1 MSWDVVGSLGKAV
14 GWVHDKADEAVDT
27 AGHAVDGA
35 VHAAEHGVDDARK
48 AIVDFGDHHGGVV
61 GQFVAHNLSDSIGL
75 VEGAGLAVYDA
86 GSGLATMARGL
97 GRLTDPVE
105 WAMHPD
111 RNIARA
117 QTAGNALTAM
127 AKLGSPVEW
136 ALHTKEN
143 ATTAKALWNGVT
155 AGYQDA
161 AKSGDWSKFAGR
173 AVVDVGSF
181 FIGAGEA
188 NAAVKGA
195 EGANAAVHAA
205 EGLNATTHAAEGL
218 NGATHAAEGLNGA
231 AHGGEA
237 LADASHGATAASKL
251 TVQSATTG
259 RNTVKWTVDAEGH
272 TIKAEANLKEVFAKA
287 PRSSTER
294 NAQAASGAAGKAD
307 DVGGHIIGHRFVKDQ
322 GPVNMFPQNVQ
333 FNNSAYKKLENE
345 WADWVGKGK
354 EVDVQVSLSGGT
366 PTRPD
371 RVNVRYVV
379 TDPATGDVVFTRAK
393 PFKNEAGQTFDRVQ
407 AKDMLP

>member
-1 MSWDVVGSLGKAV
+1 MSWDVIGGLGKAV
-14 GWVHDKADEAVDT
+14 GWVHDKAEEAVDT
-27 AGHAVDGA
+27 AGHAIDGA
-35 VHAAEHGVDDARK
+35 VHSAEHGIDDARK
-48 AIVDFGDHHGGVV
+48 AIVDFGEHHGGVV
-61 GQFVAHNLSDSIGL
+61 GQVVAHDLSDSIGL

-86 GSGLATMARGL
+86 GSGLATMARGV
-97 GRLTDPVE
+97 GHLTDPVE
-105 WAMHPD
+105 WAMHPE

-136 ALHTKEN
+136 ALHTQEN
-143 ATTAKALWNGVT
+143 ANTAKALWNGVT

-205 EGLNATTHAAEGL
+205 EGLNATA
-218 NGATHAAEGLNGA
+218 HAAEGLNGA

-237 LADASHGATAASKL
+237 LADASRGTSAASKL

-259 RNTVKWTVDAEGH
+259 RNTVKWTVDAQGH
-272 TIKAEANLKEVFAKA
+272 TVKAEANLKEVFAKA
-287 PRSSTER
+287 PRSSAER
-294 NAQAASGAAGKAD
+294 DAQAASGAAGKAD
-307 DVGGHIIGHRFVKDQ
+307 DVGGHIIGHRFVKDR
-322 GPVNMFPQNVQ
+322 GPVNMFPQNMQ

-345 WADWVGKGK
+345 WADWVKNGK
-354 EVDVQVSLSGGT
+354 EVDVQVTLSGGT

-379 TDPATGDVVFTRAK
+379 TDPATGDVVYTKAK
-393 PFKNEAGQTFDRVQ
+393 PFKNEAGQTFDRVPS
-407 AKDMLP
+407 KDMLP